1 MPRHGHVPKRVTEP
15 DPVYGSVLINKIVR
29 KLMYG
34 GKKSKAEIIVYSVMS
49 ILKEKT
55 KKDPLEVLEKAI
67 KNVQPL
73 MEVKPRRV
81 GGSTYQVPIEVA
93 PDRGQALAIQWVRKN
108 SRARAGKSMIQKLS
122 DEILDAYNNTGASI
136 KKRED
141 THKMAEAN
149 KAFAHFRW

>member
-1 MPRHGHVPKRVTEP
+1 MPRHGHVPKRKTPP
-15 DPVYGSVLINKIVR
+15 DPVYGSVLVNKFVN
-29 KLMYG
+29 KLMYA
-34 GKKSKAEIIVYSVMS
+34 GKKSKAEDIVYSAMDVM
-49 ILKEKT
+49 KEKL
-55 KKDPLEVLEKAI
+55 KKNPLEILEKAV

-81 GGSTYQVPIEVA
+81 GGSTYQVPIEVGSE
-93 PDRGQALAIQWVRKN
+93 RGQTLAIQWIRTY
-108 SRARAGKSMIQKLS
+108 SRARGGKSMVEKLS
-122 DEILDAYNNTGASI
+122 GELMDAYNNTGLSI